1 MENFSLNGN
10 YVDLIILV
18 ILCYFISEA
27 WAFGFWIILADFV
40 SFFVSLAVAL
50 WGYSYFGNLI
60 HNNFSLGLS
69 LSKAIGFFVVAG
81 LTQSIFGYIF
91 ERLIKKIP
99 YKFWKKPWNNLAAIV
114 PSLGQGVIIISF
126 ILTLLIS
133 LPFAPKIKKD
143 ISESKIGSYL
153 VQRTSVFEAK
163 AKEVFGGLAEESLTY
178 LTVKQ
183 GSGDSLTIDCPVVT
197 LGVDNVSE
205 TQMINLINNERSKK
219 KITDLKVRNEIIPI
233 AEDYARDMWERQY
246 FSHYSPEGKDIGD
259 RLNEA
264 KISFQAAGENLA
276 LAPTVQT
283 AHTGLMNSEGHRR
296 NILDPEFKRV
306 GIGVIDNGYCGKTF
320 VQIFTD

>member
-10 YVDLIILV
+10 YVDLIILL
-18 ILCYFISEA
+18 ILGYFISEA

-50 WGYSYFGNLI
+50 WGYSYVGNLI
-60 HNNFSLGLS
+60 QNNFSVGLS

-81 LTQSIFGYIF
+81 LTQSIFGYIS

-99 YKFWKKPWNNLAAIV
+99 YKFWKKPWNNLAALI

-143 ISESKIGSYL
+143 ISDSRIGNYL
-153 VQRTSVFEAK
+153 VQKTSIFESK

-183 GSGDSLTIDCPVVT
+183 DSSDSLSIDCPVEA
-197 LGVDNVSE
+197 LSVDKTSEDQMLMLVNSERTKRNISALKIRHEVVPVSE
-205 TQMINLINNERSKK
+205 
-219 KITDLKVRNEIIPI
+219 
-233 AEDYARDMWERQY
+233 AYARDMWERQY
-246 FSHYSPEGKDIGD
+246 FSHYSPEGKDVGD
-259 RLNEA
+259 RLSEA
-264 KISFQAAGENLA
+264 NIYFQTAGENLA

-296 NILDPEFKRV
+296 NILDPEFKNV
-306 GIGVIDNGYCGKTF
+306 GIGTIDNGYCGKTF
-320 VQIFTD
+320 VQVFTD